1 MAGLLTPGSSYSPR
15 LPKPAVAGQWL
26 IAGFVPE
33 HSDGFVPDL
42 HRFPF
47 YARKGHHH
55 ALRLYFVFQ
64 NMMNEMCCQYFF
76 K

>member
-1 MAGLLTPGSSYSPR
+1 MAGLLTAGSFYFPR
-15 LPKPAVAGQWL
+15 LPKPIVAGQWL

-47 YARKGHHH
+47 YALKGRHHY
-55 ALRLYFVFQ
+55 ALRLYFCSSGYD
-64 NMMNEMCCQYFF
+64 E
-76 K
+76 